1 MPKNERTWLS
11 VTGTSLSD
19 LKITYCKSQ
28 KTASSKTEVEAP
40 VNVNFINFQIS
51 ACLLTNSVIFSLNVF
66 LFSAVIA
73 SSVYTDEAIT
83 AENKNTFKENITEFV
98 NKHAEIWKF
107 IKFTFTGASTSV
119 LELAV
124 FWLLQYVIFKS
135 LNEVPVTDNQVL
147 SFLGIEYKGY
157 MYSYFIS
164 AVIGYAAAYVM
175 NRKLTFKADANPVL
189 STILYIIMVVC
200 TIAFNTWFGSF
211 LGTLIKN
218 SGHDSVFIVL
228 LTKLIVM
235 TVPTLWTYP
244 LNRFVIHRKK
254 KAWFWVAIFN
264 IINL

>member
-1 MPKNERTWLS
+1 MKNN
-11 VTGTSLSD
+11 
-19 LKITYCKSQ
+19 I
-28 KTASSKTEVEAP
+28 
-40 VNVNFINFQIS
+40 I
-51 ACLLTNSVIFSLNVF
+51 
-66 LFSAVIA
+66 
-73 SSVYTDEAIT
+73 YTDESLAVDS
-83 AENKNTFKENITEFV
+83 KNTFKDKIIKFV

-124 FWLLQYVIFKS
+124 FWVLQYVVFKS
-135 LNEVPVTDNQVL
+135 LNEVPVTDNAVL

-164 AVIGYAAAYVM
+164 AVIGYAAAYIM
-175 NRKLTFKADANPVL
+175 NRKLTFKADANPIL
-189 STILYIIMVVC
+189 STVLYAIMVIC
-200 TIAFNTWFGSF
+200 TITFNTWFGSF

-244 LNRFVIHRKK
+244 LTRFVIHRKK
-254 KAWFWVAIFN
+254 KA
-264 IINL
+264 

>member
-1 MPKNERTWLS
+1 MKNN
-11 VTGTSLSD
+11 
-19 LKITYCKSQ
+19 I
-28 KTASSKTEVEAP
+28 
-40 VNVNFINFQIS
+40 I
-51 ACLLTNSVIFSLNVF
+51 
-66 LFSAVIA
+66 
-73 SSVYTDEAIT
+73 YTDESLAVDS
-83 AENKNTFKENITEFV
+83 KNTFKDKIIKFV

-124 FWLLQYVIFKS
+124 FWVLQYVVFKS
-135 LNEVPVTDNQVL
+135 LNEVPVTDNAVL

-164 AVIGYAAAYVM
+164 AVIGYAAAYIM
-175 NRKLTFKADANPVL
+175 NRKLTFKADANPIL
-189 STILYIIMVVC
+189 STVLYAIMVIC
-200 TIAFNTWFGSF
+200 TITFNTWFGSF

-254 KAWFWVAIFN
+254 KAWFCIFLF
-264 IINL
+264 IIIK

>member
-1 MPKNERTWLS
+1 MKNN
-11 VTGTSLSD
+11 
-19 LKITYCKSQ
+19 I
-28 KTASSKTEVEAP
+28 
-40 VNVNFINFQIS
+40 I
-51 ACLLTNSVIFSLNVF
+51 
-66 LFSAVIA
+66 
-73 SSVYTDEAIT
+73 YTDESLAVDS
-83 AENKNTFKENITEFV
+83 KNTFKDKIIKFV

-124 FWLLQYVIFKS
+124 FWVLQYVVFKS
-135 LNEVPVTDNQVL
+135 LNEVPVTDNAVL

-164 AVIGYAAAYVM
+164 AVIGYAAAYIM

-189 STILYIIMVVC
+189 STVLYTIMVIC
-200 TIAFNTWFGSF
+200 TITFNTWFGSF

-254 KAWFWVAIFN
+254 KAWFCIFLF
-264 IINL
+264 IIIK

>member
-1 MPKNERTWLS
+1 MSRALVTYPPLTIPTDANAKMDRQRMWPLPSYTVRAQSSSGTW
-11 VTGTSLSD
+11 
-19 LKITYCKSQ
+19 
-28 KTASSKTEVEAP
+28 
-40 VNVNFINFQIS
+40 
-51 ACLLTNSVIFSLNVF
+51 
-66 LFSAVIA
+66 
-73 SSVYTDEAIT
+73 
-83 AENKNTFKENITEFV
+83 
-98 NKHAEIWKF
+98 
-107 IKFTFTGASTSV
+107 ASTSV

-175 NRKLTFKADANPVL
+175 NRKITFKADANPVL
-189 STILYIIMVVC
+189 STILYTIMVVC

-228 LTKLIVM
+228 LTKLVVM

-254 KAWFWVAIFN
+254 KA
-264 IINL
+264 

>member
-1 MPKNERTWLS
+1 MENN
-11 VTGTSLSD
+11 
-19 LKITYCKSQ
+19 I
-28 KTASSKTEVEAP
+28 
-40 VNVNFINFQIS
+40 I
-51 ACLLTNSVIFSLNVF
+51 
-66 LFSAVIA
+66 
-73 SSVYTDEAIT
+73 YTDESLA
-83 AENKNTFKENITEFV
+83 ADSKNTFKDKIIKFV

-124 FWLLQYVIFKS
+124 FWVLQYVVFKS
-135 LNEVPVTDNQVL
+135 LNEVPVTDNAVL

-175 NRKLTFKADANPVL
+175 NRKLTFKADANPIL
-189 STILYIIMVVC
+189 STVLYAIMVIC
-200 TIAFNTWFGSF
+200 TITFNTWFGSF

-254 KAWFWVAIFN
+254 KA
-264 IINL
+264 

>member
-1 MPKNERTWLS
+1 MKQIN
-11 VTGTSLSD
+11 D
-19 LKITYCKSQ
+19 SQ
-28 KTASSKTEVEAP
+28 
-40 VNVNFINFQIS
+40 II
-51 ACLLTNSVIFSLNVF
+51 
-66 LFSAVIA
+66 
-73 SSVYTDEAIT
+73 YTDETIT
-83 AENKNTFKENITEFV
+83 AENKNTFKEKITEFV

-164 AVIGYAAAYVM
+164 TVVGYAIAYVM
-175 NRKLTFKADANPVL
+175 NRKITFKADANPLL
-189 STILYIIMVVC
+189 STVLYAIMVVC
-200 TIAFNTWFGSF
+200 TIIFNTWFGAF

-218 SGHDSVFIVL
+218 SGRSNALIEL
-228 LTKLIVM
+228 LTKVVVM

-254 KAWFWVAIFN
+254 KPVAEQGE
-264 IINL
+264 